1 LPSDIEI
8 HSAQE
13 APFVDDSYPRPK
25 PEALATGILP
35 CQAIQGLIDGGSIIA
50 PNLDGNQIQP
60 ASIDLRLGKKA
71 FQIGAS
77 FLPGHSSIE
86 GKIRDLLI
94 REIDLEDSA
103 VLEPRSVFLVPL
115 IESLRLPSDVSG
127 IANPKSTTGR
137 LDIFTR
143 LITEPGIEFERVPKG
158 YQGGLYLEIVSR
170 TFPIRVR
177 TGMKLNQLRLVR
189 GKPQA
194 TDGKLVKLAEKEQL
208 TFSDDNNPIDPK
220 IERGL
225 SVSVDLAGN
234 GSNIIA
240 YRAKKT
246 RHPIDLDKVNAYEV
260 GEFWEVFP
268 RSQSTDLTLQ
278 PGDFYILASHER
290 IRVPPTHA
298 AEMVPFDPSIGEFR
312 IHYAGFFD
320 PGFGYG
326 AHGEIPGTKAVLEV
340 RAHEIPILLEH
351 GQLVGK
357 LIYHQ
362 MAQLPDK
369 VYGRSI
375 GSSYQ
380 QQGLAL
386 SKQFR
391 RLQALEPETLPGPA
405 PVLSPPRIID

>member
-1 LPSDIEI
+1 MKLPSELEI
-8 HSAQE
+8 PSMKDS
-13 APFVDDSYPRPK
+13 PLVDDPIARPK
-25 PEALATGILP
+25 SETTGILP
-35 CQAIQGLIDGGSIIA
+35 FQAIQGLIDSGAIVA
-50 PNLDGNQIQP
+50 PDLDVNQIQP

-71 FQIGAS
+71 FQIAAS

-115 IESLRLPSDVSG
+115 VESLRLPADVSG

-158 YQGGLYLEIVSR
+158 YEGRLYLEIVSR
-170 TFPIRVR
+170 TFPVRVR
-177 TGMKLNQLRLVR
+177 TGMKLNQLRLMR

-194 TDGKLVKLAEKEQL
+194 TDGKLVRLAEREQL
-208 TFSDDNNPIDPK
+208 TFDADSSPIDPR
-220 IERGL
+220 IDRGL
-225 SVSVDLAGN
+225 SVSVDLVGNN

-246 RHPIDLDKVNAYEV
+246 RHAIDLGKVNAYDI
-260 GEFWEVFP
+260 GEFWEVIP
-268 RSQSTDLTLQ
+268 RSKSKDLTLQ
-278 PGDFYILASHER
+278 AGDFYILASHER

-326 AHGEIPGTKAVLEV
+326 DRGEIPGTKAVLEV
-340 RAHEIPILLEH
+340 RAHEVPILLEH

-362 MAQLPDK
+362 MAQLPDR

-386 SKQFR
+386 SKQFKP
-391 RLQALEPETLPGPA
+391 LQSAEQEPVSGHA
-405 PVLSPPRIID
+405 PILSPQMAE

>member
-1 LPSDIEI
+1 MKDS
-8 HSAQE
+8 
-13 APFVDDSYPRPK
+13 PFVDEPVARPK
-25 PEALATGILP
+25 SETTGILP
-35 CQAIQGLIDGGSIIA
+35 FQAIQGLIDSGAIIA
-50 PNLDGNQIQP
+50 PNFDVNQIQP

-71 FQIGAS
+71 FQIAAS
-77 FLPGHSSIE
+77 FLPGRSPIE
-86 GKIRDLLI
+86 GKIKDLLI

-115 IESLRLPSDVSG
+115 MESLRLPADVSG

-137 LDIFTR
+137 LDVFTR

-158 YQGGLYLEIVSR
+158 YEGKLYLEVVSR
-170 TFPIRVR
+170 TFPVRVR
-177 TGMKLNQLRLVR
+177 TGMKLNQLRLMR

-194 TDGKLVKLAEKEQL
+194 TDGKLVRLAEREQL
-208 TFSDDNNPIDPK
+208 TFDADNSPIDPR
-220 IERGL
+220 IDRGL
-225 SVSVDLAGN
+225 SVSVDLVGN
-234 GSNIIA
+234 SGSNIIA

-246 RHPIDLDKVNAYEV
+246 RHAIDLGKVNAYDI
-260 GEFWEVFP
+260 GEFWEVIP
-268 RSQSTDLTLQ
+268 RSKSKDLTLQ
-278 PGDFYILASHER
+278 AGDFYILASHER

-326 AHGEIPGTKAVLEV
+326 DRGEIPGTKAVLEV
-340 RAHEIPILLEH
+340 RAHEVPILLEH

-362 MAQLPDK
+362 MAQLPDR

-386 SKQFR
+386 SKQFKP
-391 RLQALEPETLPGPA
+391 LQSTEQEPASGYA
-405 PVLSPPRIID
+405 PVLSPPTA

>member
-1 LPSDIEI
+1 MKDSPI
-8 HSAQE
+8 
-13 APFVDDSYPRPK
+13 VDDPVARPK
-25 PEALATGILP
+25 SETTGILP
-35 CQAIQGLIDGGSIIA
+35 FQAIQGLIDSGAIIA
-50 PNLDGNQIQP
+50 PDFDANQIQP

-71 FQIGAS
+71 FQIAAS
-77 FLPGHSSIE
+77 FLPGHSPIE

-115 IESLRLPSDVSG
+115 MESLRLPADVSG

-137 LDIFTR
+137 LDVFTR

-158 YQGGLYLEIVSR
+158 YEGKLYLEVVSR
-170 TFPIRVR
+170 TFPVRVR
-177 TGMKLNQLRLVR
+177 TGMKLNQLRLMR

-194 TDGKLVKLAEKEQL
+194 TDGKLVRLAEREQL
-208 TFSDDNNPIDPK
+208 TFDADNSPIDPR
-220 IERGL
+220 IDRGL
-225 SVSVDLAGN
+225 SVSVDLVGN
-234 GSNIIA
+234 TGSNIIA

-246 RHPIDLDKVNAYEV
+246 RHAIDLGKVNAYDI
-260 GEFWEVFP
+260 GEFWEIIP
-268 RSQSTDLTLQ
+268 RSKSKDLTLQ
-278 PGDFYILASHER
+278 AGDFYILASHER

-326 AHGEIPGTKAVLEV
+326 DRGEIPGTKAVLEV
-340 RAHEIPILLEH
+340 RAHEVPILLEH

-362 MAQLPDK
+362 MAQLPER

-386 SKQFR
+386 SKQFKP
-391 RLQALEPETLPGPA
+391 LQATEQEPASGYA
-405 PVLSPPRIID
+405 PVLSPPTA

>member
-1 LPSDIEI
+1 VKLPSDLEI
-8 HSAQE
+8 PSMKDS
-13 APFVDDSYPRPK
+13 PFVDDPGARPK
-25 PEALATGILP
+25 SETTGILP
-35 CQAIQGLIDGGSIIA
+35 FQAIQGLIDSGSIIA
-50 PNLDGNQIQP
+50 PGFDANQIQP

-71 FQIGAS
+71 FQIAAS
-77 FLPGHSSIE
+77 FLPGRSPIE

-115 IESLRLPSDVSG
+115 MESLRLPADVSG

-137 LDIFTR
+137 LDVFTR

-158 YQGGLYLEIVSR
+158 YEGKLYLEVVSR
-170 TFPIRVR
+170 TFPVRVR
-177 TGMKLNQLRLVR
+177 TGMKLNQLRLMR

-194 TDGKLVKLAEKEQL
+194 TDGKLVRLAEREQL
-208 TFSDDNNPIDPK
+208 TFDADSSPIDPR
-220 IERGL
+220 IDRGL
-225 SVSVDLAGN
+225 SVSVDLVGN
-234 GSNIIA
+234 SGSNIIA

-246 RHPIDLDKVNAYEV
+246 RHAIDLGKVNAYDI
-260 GEFWEVFP
+260 GEFWEIIP
-268 RSQSTDLTLQ
+268 RSKSKDLTLQ
-278 PGDFYILASHER
+278 AGDFYILASHER

-326 AHGEIPGTKAVLEV
+326 DRGEIPGTKAVLEV
-340 RAHEIPILLEH
+340 RAHEVPILLEH

-362 MAQLPDK
+362 MAQLPER

-386 SKQFR
+386 SKQFKP
-391 RLQALEPETLPGPA
+391 LQSAEQELGSGYA
-405 PVLSPPRIID
+405 PVLSPPML

>member
-1 LPSDIEI
+1 MKDS
-8 HSAQE
+8 
-13 APFVDDSYPRPK
+13 PFVDDPVARPK
-25 PEALATGILP
+25 SETTGILP
-35 CQAIQGLIDGGSIIA
+35 FQAIQGLIDGGSIIA
-50 PNLDGNQIQP
+50 PNFDANQIQP

-71 FQIGAS
+71 FQIAAS
-77 FLPGHSSIE
+77 FLPGHSPIE

-115 IESLRLPSDVSG
+115 MESLRLPADVSG

-137 LDIFTR
+137 LDVFTR

-158 YQGGLYLEIVSR
+158 YEGKLYLEVVSR
-170 TFPIRVR
+170 TFPVRVR
-177 TGMKLNQLRLVR
+177 TGMKLNQLRLMR

-194 TDGKLVKLAEKEQL
+194 TDGKLVRLAEREQL
-208 TFSDDNNPIDPK
+208 TFDADNSPIDPR
-220 IERGL
+220 IDRGL
-225 SVSVDLAGN
+225 SVSVDLVGN
-234 GSNIIA
+234 SGSNIIA

-246 RHPIDLDKVNAYEV
+246 RHAIDLGKVNAYDI
-260 GEFWEVFP
+260 GEFWEIIP
-268 RSQSTDLTLQ
+268 RSKSKDLTLQ
-278 PGDFYILASHER
+278 AGDFYILASHER

-326 AHGEIPGTKAVLEV
+326 DQGEIPGTKAVLEV
-340 RAHEIPILLEH
+340 RAHEVPILLEH

-362 MAQLPDK
+362 MAQLPDR

-391 RLQALEPETLPGPA
+391 PLQTPEQELASGYA
-405 PVLSPPRIID
+405 PVLSPPIA

>member
-1 LPSDIEI
+1 MKDS
-8 HSAQE
+8 
-13 APFVDDSYPRPK
+13 PFVDDPVARPK
-25 PEALATGILP
+25 TETTGILP
-35 CQAIQGLIDGGSIIA
+35 FQAIQGLIDGGSIIA
-50 PNLDGNQIQP
+50 PNFDANQIQP

-71 FQIGAS
+71 FQIAAS
-77 FLPGHSSIE
+77 FLPGHSPIE

-115 IESLRLPSDVSG
+115 MESLRLPADVSG

-137 LDIFTR
+137 LDVFTR

-158 YQGGLYLEIVSR
+158 YEGKLYLEVVSR
-170 TFPIRVR
+170 TFPVRVR
-177 TGMKLNQLRLVR
+177 TGMKLNQLRLMR

-194 TDGKLVKLAEKEQL
+194 TDGKLVRLAEREQL
-208 TFSDDNNPIDPK
+208 TFDADNSPIDPR
-220 IERGL
+220 IDRGL
-225 SVSVDLAGN
+225 SVSVDLVGN
-234 GSNIIA
+234 SGSNIIA

-246 RHPIDLDKVNAYEV
+246 RHAIDLGKVNAYDI
-260 GEFWEVFP
+260 GEFWEIIP
-268 RSQSTDLTLQ
+268 RSKSKDLTLQ
-278 PGDFYILASHER
+278 AGDFYILASHER

-326 AHGEIPGTKAVLEV
+326 DRGEIPGTKAVLEV
-340 RAHEIPILLEH
+340 RAHEVPILLEH

-362 MAQLPDK
+362 MAQLPER

-391 RLQALEPETLPGPA
+391 PLQSTEQELASGPA
-405 PVLSPPRIID
+405 PVLSPPMA

>member
-1 LPSDIEI
+1 MKDS
-8 HSAQE
+8 
-13 APFVDDSYPRPK
+13 PFVDDPVARPK
-25 PEALATGILP
+25 SETTGILP
-35 CQAIQGLIDGGSIIA
+35 FQAIQGLIDSGSIIA
-50 PNLDGNQIQP
+50 PNFDANQIQP

-71 FQIGAS
+71 FQIAAS
-77 FLPGHSSIE
+77 FLPGHSPIE

-115 IESLRLPSDVSG
+115 MESLRLPAEVSG

-137 LDIFTR
+137 LDVFTR

-158 YQGGLYLEIVSR
+158 YEGKLYLEVVSR
-170 TFPIRVR
+170 TFPVRVR
-177 TGMKLNQLRLVR
+177 TGMKLNQLRLMR

-194 TDGKLVKLAEKEQL
+194 TDGKLVRLAEREQL
-208 TFSDDNNPIDPK
+208 TFDADNSPIDPR
-220 IERGL
+220 IDRGL
-225 SVSVDLAGN
+225 SVSVDLVGN
-234 GSNIIA
+234 SGSNIIA

-246 RHPIDLDKVNAYEV
+246 RHAIDLGKVNAYDI
-260 GEFWEVFP
+260 GEFWEIIP
-268 RSQSTDLTLQ
+268 RSKSKDLTLQ
-278 PGDFYILASHER
+278 AGDFYILASHER

-326 AHGEIPGTKAVLEV
+326 DQGEIPGTKAVLEV
-340 RAHEIPILLEH
+340 RAHEVPILLEH

-362 MAQLPDK
+362 MAQLPDR

-391 RLQALEPETLPGPA
+391 PLQTPEQELASGYA
-405 PVLSPPRIID
+405 PVLSPPIA

>member
-1 LPSDIEI
+1 MKLPSELEI
-8 HSAQE
+8 PSMKDS
-13 APFVDDSYPRPK
+13 PLVDDPIARPK
-25 PEALATGILP
+25 SETTGILP
-35 CQAIQGLIDGGSIIA
+35 FQAIQGLIDSGAIVA
-50 PNLDGNQIQP
+50 PDLDVNQIQP

-71 FQIGAS
+71 FQIAAS

-115 IESLRLPSDVSG
+115 MESLRLPADVSG

-158 YQGGLYLEIVSR
+158 YEGRLYLEIVSR
-170 TFPIRVR
+170 TFPVRVR
-177 TGMKLNQLRLVR
+177 TGMKLNQLRLMR

-194 TDGKLVKLAEKEQL
+194 TDGKLVRLAEREQL
-208 TFSDDNNPIDPK
+208 TFDADSSPIDPR
-220 IERGL
+220 IDRGL
-225 SVSVDLAGN
+225 SVSVDLVGNN

-246 RHPIDLDKVNAYEV
+246 RHAIDLGKVNAYDI
-260 GEFWEVFP
+260 GEFWEVIP
-268 RSQSTDLTLQ
+268 RSKSKDLTLQ
-278 PGDFYILASHER
+278 AGDFYILASHER

-326 AHGEIPGTKAVLEV
+326 DRGEIPGTKAVLEV
-340 RAHEIPILLEH
+340 RAHEVPILLEH

-362 MAQLPDK
+362 MAQLPDR

-386 SKQFR
+386 SKQFKP
-391 RLQALEPETLPGPA
+391 LQSAEQEPVSGHA
-405 PVLSPPRIID
+405 PILSPQMAE

>member
-1 LPSDIEI
+1 MKDS
-8 HSAQE
+8 
-13 APFVDDSYPRPK
+13 PFVDDPVARPK
-25 PEALATGILP
+25 SETTGILP
-35 CQAIQGLIDGGSIIA
+35 FQAIQGLIDSGAIIA
-50 PNLDGNQIQP
+50 PDFDANQIQP

-71 FQIGAS
+71 FQIAAS
-77 FLPGHSSIE
+77 FLPGHSPIE

-115 IESLRLPSDVSG
+115 MESLRLPADVSG

-137 LDIFTR
+137 LDVFTR

-158 YQGGLYLEIVSR
+158 YEGKLYLEVVSR
-170 TFPIRVR
+170 TFPVRVR
-177 TGMKLNQLRLVR
+177 TGMKLNQLRLMR

-194 TDGKLVKLAEKEQL
+194 TDGKLVRLAEREQL
-208 TFSDDNNPIDPK
+208 TFDADNSPIDPR
-220 IERGL
+220 IDRGL
-225 SVSVDLAGN
+225 SVSVDLVGN
-234 GSNIIA
+234 SGSNIIA

-246 RHPIDLDKVNAYEV
+246 RHAIDLGKVNAYDI
-260 GEFWEVFP
+260 GEFWEIIP
-268 RSQSTDLTLQ
+268 RSKSKDLTLQ
-278 PGDFYILASHER
+278 AGDFYILASHER

-326 AHGEIPGTKAVLEV
+326 DRGEIPGTKAVLEV
-340 RAHEIPILLEH
+340 RAHEVPILLEH

-362 MAQLPDK
+362 MAQLPER

-386 SKQFR
+386 SKQFKP
-391 RLQALEPETLPGPA
+391 LQATEQEPAAGYA
-405 PVLSPPRIID
+405 PVLSPPTA

>member
-1 LPSDIEI
+1 MKESSL
-8 HSAQE
+8 
-13 APFVDDSYPRPK
+13 VDDSFPRPK
-25 PEALATGILP
+25 PETLTTGVLP
-35 CQAIQGLIDGGSIIA
+35 CQAIQGLIDGGSITA
-50 PNLDGNQIQP
+50 PDLDSNQIQP

-77 FLPGHSSIE
+77 FLPGHSPIE

-94 REIDLEDSA
+94 REIGLEDSA

-115 IESLRLPSDVSG
+115 IESLRLPIDVSG

-158 YQGGLYLEIVSR
+158 YQGALYLEIVSR

-194 TDGKLVKLAEKEQL
+194 TDGKLVRLAEKEQL
-208 TFSDDNNPIDPK
+208 TFSDDNSPIDPK

-246 RHPIDLDKVNAYEV
+246 RHPIDLDKVNAYEI
-260 GEFWEVFP
+260 GEFWEVIP
-268 RSQSTDLTLQ
+268 RSKSTDLTLQ

-326 AHGEIPGTKAVLEV
+326 AQGEIPGTKAVLEV

-391 RLQALEPETLPGPA
+391 PLQSPEQEPVSGHA
-405 PVLSPPRIID
+405 PVLSPQMAE

>member
-1 LPSDIEI
+1 M
-8 HSAQE
+8 
-13 APFVDDSYPRPK
+13 DDSFPRPK
-25 PEALATGILP
+25 PETLTTGVLP
-35 CQAIQGLIDGGSIIA
+35 CQAIQGLIDGGSITA
-50 PNLDGNQIQP
+50 PDLDSNQIQP

-77 FLPGHSSIE
+77 FLPGHSPIE

-94 REIDLEDSA
+94 REIGLEDSA

-115 IESLRLPSDVSG
+115 IESLRLPIDVSG

-158 YQGGLYLEIVSR
+158 YQGALYLEIVSR

-194 TDGKLVKLAEKEQL
+194 TDGKLVRLAEKEQL
-208 TFSDDNNPIDPK
+208 TFSDDNSPIDPK

-246 RHPIDLDKVNAYEV
+246 RHPIDLDKVNAYEI
-260 GEFWEVFP
+260 GEFWEVIP
-268 RSQSTDLTLQ
+268 RSKSTDLTLQ

-326 AHGEIPGTKAVLEV
+326 AQGEIPGTKAVLEV

-391 RLQALEPETLPGPA
+391 PLQSREQEPVSGHA
-405 PVLSPPRIID
+405 PVLSPQMAE

>member
-1 LPSDIEI
+1 M
-8 HSAQE
+8 
-13 APFVDDSYPRPK
+13 DDSFPRPK
-25 PEALATGILP
+25 SETLATGILP

-50 PNLDGNQIQP
+50 PDLDGNQIQP

-77 FLPGHSSIE
+77 FLPGHRPIE

-94 REIDLEDSA
+94 REIGLEDSA

-115 IESLRLPSDVSG
+115 VESLRLPVDVSG

-158 YQGGLYLEIVSR
+158 YQGALYLEIVSR

-194 TDGKLVKLAEKEQL
+194 TDGKLVRLAEKEQL
-208 TFSDDNNPIDPK
+208 TFSDDNSPIDPK

-246 RHPIDLDKVNAYEV
+246 RHPIDLDKVNAYEI
-260 GEFWEVFP
+260 GEFWEVIS
-268 RSQSTDLTLQ
+268 RSKSTDLTLQ

-326 AHGEIPGTKAVLEV
+326 AQGEIPGTKAVLEV

-391 RLQALEPETLPGPA
+391 PLQSPEQELVSGHA
-405 PVLSPPRIID
+405 PVLSPQMAE